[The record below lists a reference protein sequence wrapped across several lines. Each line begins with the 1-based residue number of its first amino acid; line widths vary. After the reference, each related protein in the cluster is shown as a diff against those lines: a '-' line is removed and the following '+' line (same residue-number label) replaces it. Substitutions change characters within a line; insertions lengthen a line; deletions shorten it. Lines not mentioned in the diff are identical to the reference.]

1 MSISNLT
8 KSFPKKRFTPHLL
21 TLILL
26 GLCQFAAEAI
36 DLPMA
41 IPDDDDKRYGIGED
55 FDPTSPGNPES
66 DEWSTKGET
75 HRLILV
81 TDPVVAGEAYAESYD
96 LSAGAK
102 TYVVTFGYH
111 GFIFKNWTIEGSEV
125 SAEAGF
131 FYEMPDHDVTLVANY
146 VFDPASPENPTIE
159 EQIKIHPVTL
169 RAIPFVA
176 ASFYGSDRFQMQEN
190 STCQVNVYPNP
201 GWSFTKWTI
210 NGEDQDETSTS
221 LSVTMGDKA
230 LDIVAYFTFD
240 PQSPSNP
247 EGNEVQFLQAAS
259 GRVMVAFE
267 GDMLHI
273 NGIASDEI
281 DYVDVYDLNG
291 QKLLHAPQVS
301 ESGIRTS
308 MLSDGVYVVIVSGN
322 GHHTYHKVAKK

>member
-1 MSISNLT
+1 MSISDLS
-8 KSFPKKRFTPHLL
+8 KSFPKKRIAPHLL

-41 IPDDDDKRYGIGED
+41 IPDDDDKHYGIGED

-66 DEWSTKGET
+66 EEGEPKGET

-102 TYVVTFGYH
+102 TYVATFGYH

-176 ASFYGSDRFQMQEN
+176 ASFNGSDRFQMEEN
-190 STCQVNVYPNP
+190 STRQVYVYPNP

-210 NGEDQDETSTS
+210 NGVDQDETSTS

-240 PQSPSNP
+240 PESPSNP
-247 EGNEVQFLQAAS
+247 EGNAVHSLQTAS
-259 GRVMVAFE
+259 GRVKVAFE
-267 GDMLHI
+267 GDILHI
-273 NGIASDEI
+273 NGIACEEI
-281 DYVDVYDLNG
+281 SHVDIYDIQG
-291 QKLLHAPQVS
+291 QKLMHATQVS

-308 MLSDGVYVVIVSGN
+308 MLSEGVYVVVVSSHGAYT
-322 GHHTYHKVAKK
+322 HHKVAKK